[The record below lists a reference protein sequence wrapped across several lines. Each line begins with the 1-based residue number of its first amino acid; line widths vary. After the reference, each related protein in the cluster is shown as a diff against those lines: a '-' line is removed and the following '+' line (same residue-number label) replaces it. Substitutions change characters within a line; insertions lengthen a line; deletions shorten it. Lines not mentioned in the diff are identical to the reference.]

1 MSAKR
6 SEKDKGP
13 NRWAAV
19 RTLVWV
25 IIEVVKL
32 LAGC

>member
-1 MSAKR
+1 MGRKR
-6 SEKDKGP
+6 PKKDKGP
-13 NRWAAV
+13 DRWQAV

-32 LAGC
+32 FVG